1 MTTKSCLKV
10 LFACSELTPLIKTG
24 GLADVC
30 GSLPHAMS
38 KSGDDVRIVL
48 PGYHSILQKIPDPT
62 FISLLELP
70 LGTVTLC
77 RTELNDAQILLVN
90 HETFS
95 NRAGNPYMSDSDR
108 PWPDNAFRFAL
119 FSQAVC
125 HIAQNLAQLEWQ
137 PDIVHCHDWQ
147 TGLVPALL
155 SLTDTRP
162 ATLFTIHNLAYQG
175 NIMFDAYKQLE
186 LPEALYVKDGLEF
199 WGQASFLKGGLA
211 YADRINTVSPNYA
224 AEITGTAFGCG
235 MEGLLQYRSHKLSGI
250 LNGIDTELWNPETD
264 RHLAKN
270 YSADTLEHKIENKR
284 ALQRKLQLPIDDD
297 TIIFGVISRLAVQ
310 KGIDLIVEAFE
321 QLNDNPEK
329 LNKEQLNPEQLSK
342 EQFAKYQLVILG
354 AGESELQNQLL
365 TLAKSHPNRISVTIG
380 FDEPLSHMIEAGSDV
395 FLMPS
400 RYEPCGLNQMY
411 SHRYGTL
418 PLVNCVGGLAD
429 TVIDAKDKKN
439 GNGFTIDTANTE
451 QLIHGLTRII
461 EVFKDKDTW
470 QRLQRRAMQTNY
482 SWNESAAQYRSLY
495 LQTLDENPNQVYE
508 LNSDGN
514 LE

>member
-1 MTTKSCLKV
+1 MKTKPSLKV
-10 LFACSELTPLIKTG
+10 LFACSELTPLVKTG

-48 PGYHSILQKIPDPT
+48 PGYHSVLQKIPDPM

-77 RTELNDAQILLVN
+77 RTDLNGTQILLVN
-90 HETFS
+90 HESFS

-119 FSQAVC
+119 FSQSVC

-155 SLTDTRP
+155 SLNETRP

-175 NIMFDAYKQLE
+175 NIMLDAYKHLE

-211 YADRINTVSPNYA
+211 YADRINTVSPTYA
-224 AEITGTAFGCG
+224 TEITGTTFGCG
-235 MEGLLQYRSHKLSGI
+235 MEGLLQHRSHKLSGI
-250 LNGIDTELWNPETD
+250 LNGIDTDLWNPETD
-264 RHLAKN
+264 RHLVKN
-270 YSADTLEHKIENKR
+270 YSADTLEYKIENKR
-284 ALQRKLQLPIDDD
+284 ALQKKLQLPINDD
-297 TIIFGVISRLAVQ
+297 TIVFGVISRLAVQ
-310 KGIDLIVEAFE
+310 KGIDLIVDAIE
-321 QLNDNPEK
+321 QLNDNQ
-329 LNKEQLNPEQLSK
+329 NQSAQNQLAQYQLAH
-342 EQFAKYQLVILG
+342 FQLVILG

-365 TLAKSHPNRISVTIG
+365 TLAKSHPDKISVTIG

-411 SHRYGTL
+411 SQRYGTL

-429 TVIDAKDKKN
+429 TVIDARDKQR
-439 GNGFTIDTANTE
+439 GNGFIIDSANTE
-451 QLIHGLTRII
+451 QLFHGLTRTI
-461 EVFKDKDTW
+461 ELFNDKDTW
-470 QRLQRRAMQTNY
+470 RKLQRHAMQSNY
-482 SWNESAAQYRSLY
+482 SWTESAAQYRSLY
-495 LQTLDENPNQVYE
+495 MQTLAENT
-508 LNSDGN
+508 G
-514 LE
+514 

>member
-125 HIAQNLAQLEWQ
+125 HIAQNLTQLEWQ

-175 NIMFDAYKQLE
+175 NIMLDAYKQLE
-186 LPEALYVKDGLEF
+186 LPETLYVKDGLEF

-211 YADRINTVSPNYA
+211 YADRINTVSPTYA

-250 LNGIDTELWNPETD
+250 LNGIDTELWNPVTD
-264 RHLAKN
+264 RHIAKN

-321 QLNDNPEK
+321 QLNDS
-329 LNKEQLNPEQLSK
+329 QD
-342 EQFAKYQLVILG
+342 QLVQFQLIILG

-365 TLAKSHPNRISVTIG
+365 KLAKSHPDRISVTIG

-429 TVIDAKDKKN
+429 TVVDAKDKKN

-451 QLIHGLTRII
+451 QLLHGLTRII

-482 SWNESAAQYRSLY
+482 SWTESAAQYRSLY
-495 LQTLDENPNQVYE
+495 LQTMDENPSQG
-508 LNSDGN
+508 L
-514 LE
+514 